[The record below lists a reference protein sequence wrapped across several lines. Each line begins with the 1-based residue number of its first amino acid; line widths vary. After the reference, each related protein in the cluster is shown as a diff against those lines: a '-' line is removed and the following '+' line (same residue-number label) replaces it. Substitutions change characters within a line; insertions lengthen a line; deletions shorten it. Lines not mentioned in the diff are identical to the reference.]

1 MRGTILNYDVKQ
13 GEGIISGGDGKRYSF
28 KGSSFGSE
36 VALLRNGTAVDFEVQ
51 DGEAQSIFVVPETRQ
66 GGLGNVFEEIGGK
79 SKMIAGLLALFCGGL
94 GVHKFYLGYNR
105 AGIIMLLVTVFG
117 IILLGLPSL
126 IIAAIAFIEGII
138 YMTKSDE
145 AFYLTYVKN
154 RKEWF

>member
-13 GEGIISGGDGKRYSF
+13 GEGIISGDDGKRYFF
-28 KGSSFGSE
+28 KGISFGSDG
-36 VALLRNGTAVDFEVQ
+36 ALLRNGTAVDFEVQ
-51 DGEAQSIFVVPETRQ
+51 DDEAQSIFVVPAARQ
-66 GGLGNVFEEIGGK
+66 GGLGNAFDEIGGK
-79 SKMIAGLLALFCGGL
+79 SKMVAGLLALFFGGL

-126 IIAAIAFIEGII
+126 IIAGIAFIEGII

-145 AFYLTYVKN
+145 DFYMTYVKN